1 MLNNLELK
9 KNYQIDSQ
17 SDEAEEQD
25 TIGKLKII
33 LLAITLI
40 VGIVLCVLL
49 ITQNTGDAKY
59 FGENE
64 NYSLKLTLKNNGTFV
79 YDEKNS
85 LQNESIILKG
95 NYSLSDTG
103 ILHLS
108 FYNGKELNLKINIS
122 PNGIQ
127 TISFDENYPL
137 LRLES

>member
-49 ITQNTGDAKY
+49 ITQNTGYAKY

-85 LQNESIILKG
+85 LQNENIILKG

-137 LRLES
+137 LKLES